1 MKITIAYLPG
11 EERNAVIVESFI
23 KGLVP
28 DAKVRKS
35 NNHAP
40 IEHIYLTTRKPETNC
55 GSKEN
60 T

>member
-11 EERNAVIVESFI
+11 EDRRAAQIRDIV
-23 KGLVP
+23 KGIDP
-28 DAKVRKS
+28 GAKVRES
-35 NNHAP
+35 DRHAP
-40 IEHIYLTTRKPETNC
+40 YTHIYITTRKPETPC